1 MQVTNKSTRQAARRP
16 ASGNQH
22 KCSDSILEWHGQVR
36 NRLLRVRLSLL
47 FPRATMSLLRIY
59 LRVLALLG
67 PEKWLAMALAVAN
80 VGMAAVFLLEPW
92 LFGRVVDA
100 LAARHSGEA
109 WAYIGWWTGVGF
121 FGVAA
126 NVLVSL
132 YSDRLAHRRQLA
144 VIVDFFEHAL
154 ALPLGFHD
162 RHHTGRLL
170 RTLHTGSGNLFGLWL
185 SCFRSHLSTVIAVL
199 VMIPLALRIN
209 WKLALMMMALMATFV
224 LFNTIVVRRT
234 ADAQREVEQLN
245 QGIAERTGDVF
256 GNVMVVQSFSRVVTE
271 VAALRQ
277 LVGQVLS
284 AQYPVLRGWAWVAVA
299 NRAASTLTVIGIFAF
314 GVQLHGRGEVSVGA
328 IVSFVG
334 FAMMMIGRLEQ
345 LAGFIS
351 EIFFQAP
358 ALANFF
364 EVLDT
369 RSGLH
374 EDPAAPDLKDVR
386 GEVAF
391 EDVSFGYDA
400 AHPVLKGLTFKVPAG
415 ATAAVVGPTGAGKTT
430 ALSLLYRAY
439 DPARGRLTIDGI
451 DIRTVSLTSLR
462 AHIAVVFQ
470 NPGLLYRSIAENL
483 RIGKPEAS
491 DAELEAAAL
500 AAEAHHF
507 VAAKPGGYTA
517 LVAEDGKSLSGG
529 ERQRLSIARAMLKD
543 APILILDE
551 ATSALDN
558 TTEARV
564 QRALGALVKGR
575 TTFVIAHRLS
585 TVRTADTI
593 LVIQDGQLVE
603 QGRYDELVSLGGVF
617 AELDSQGKFVP
628 DAQES
633 PAADVRPS

>member
-1 MQVTNKSTRQAARRP
+1 
-16 ASGNQH
+16 
-22 KCSDSILEWHGQVR
+22 
-36 NRLLRVRLSLL
+36 
-47 FPRATMSLLRIY
+47 MSLLKIY

-67 PEKWLAMALAVAN
+67 PEKWLATSLAIAN
-80 VGMAAVFLLEPW
+80 IGMAAVFLLEPW

-100 LAARHSGEA
+100 LAAKASGEA

-132 YSDRLAHRRQLA
+132 YSDRLAHRRQMA

-185 SCFRSHLSTVIAVL
+185 SFFRSHLSTVIAVL

-234 ADAQREVEQLN
+234 GDAQREVEQLN
-245 QGIAERTGDVF
+245 QEIAERTGDVF

-277 LVGQVLS
+277 LVGQVLR
-284 AQYPVLRGWAWVAVA
+284 AQYPVLRGWAWVSVA

-314 GVQLHGRGEVSVGA
+314 GVQLHGRGEVSVGT

-358 ALANFF
+358 SLANFF
-364 EVLDT
+364 EVLDA

-374 EDPAAPDLKDVR
+374 DDPAAPDLKAVR

-400 AHPVLKGLTFKVPAG
+400 VHPVLKGLTFTVPAG
-415 ATAAVVGPTGAGKTT
+415 ATVAVVGPTGAGKTT

-439 DPARGRLTIDGI
+439 DPARGRISIDGI
-451 DIRTVSLTSLR
+451 DIRTVSLSSLR

-483 RIGKPEAS
+483 RIGKPGAS
-491 DAELEAAAL
+491 DAELEAAAR

-529 ERQRLSIARAMLKD
+529 EQQRLSIARAMLKD

-564 QRALGALVKGR
+564 QAALGALLEGR

-593 LVIQDGQLVE
+593 LVIKEGRLVE
-603 QGRYDELVSLGGVF
+603 QGRYDDLVRLGGVF
-617 AELDSQGKFVP
+617 AELDAQGKFVP

-633 PAADVRPS
+633 PGRPS

>member
-1 MQVTNKSTRQAARRP
+1 MP
-16 ASGNQH
+16 
-22 KCSDSILEWHGQVR
+22 
-36 NRLLRVRLSLL
+36 LLK
-47 FPRATMSLLRIY
+47 IY

-67 PEKWLAMALAVAN
+67 PEKWLATALAVAN
-80 VGMAAVFLLEPW
+80 LGMAAVFLLEPW

-100 LAARHSGEA
+100 LAAGLSGDA
-109 WAYIGWWTGVGF
+109 WSYIGWWTGVGF

-170 RTLHTGSGNLFGLWL
+170 RTLHAGSGNLFGLWL
-185 SCFRSHLSTVIAVL
+185 SFFRSHLSTVIAVL
-199 VMIPLALRIN
+199 VMIPLALRTN
-209 WKLALMMMALMATFV
+209 WKLALLMMGLMATFV
-224 LFNTIVVRRT
+224 LFNSLVVRRT
-234 ADAQREVEQLN
+234 GDAQREVEQLN
-245 QGIAERTGDVF
+245 QEIAERTGDVF
-256 GNVMVVQSFSRVVTE
+256 GNVMVVQSFSRVITE

-277 LVGQVLS
+277 LAAQVLA
-284 AQYPVLRGWAWVAVA
+284 AQYPVLRGWAWVSVA

-374 EDPAAPDLKDVR
+374 EDPGAPDLKDVK

-391 EDVSFGYDA
+391 ENVSFGYDA
-400 AHPVLKGLTFKVPAG
+400 HPVLQGLTFKVPAG

-439 DPARGRLTIDGI
+439 DPAAGRITIDGI

-462 AHIAVVFQ
+462 SRIAVVFQ

-491 DAELEAAAL
+491 DAELETAAL

-507 VAAKPGGYTA
+507 VAAKPDGYDA
-517 LVAEDGKSLSGG
+517 MVAEHGKSLSGG

-564 QRALGALVKGR
+564 QRALAALVKGR

-585 TVRTADTI
+585 TVRSADTI
-593 LVIQDGQLVE
+593 LVIKDGRLIE
-603 QGRYDELVSLGGVF
+603 QGRYQELVRLGGVF
-617 AELDSQGKFVP
+617 AELDAQGKFVA
-628 DAQES
+628 DAQE
-633 PAADVRPS
+633 PTAPDLQPS

>member
-1 MQVTNKSTRQAARRP
+1 
-16 ASGNQH
+16 
-22 KCSDSILEWHGQVR
+22 
-36 NRLLRVRLSLL
+36 
-47 FPRATMSLLRIY
+47 MSLLKIY
-59 LRVLALLG
+59 LRVLALLR
-67 PEKWLAMALAVAN
+67 PERWLAIGLSVAN
-80 VGMAAVFLLEPW
+80 VAMAAVFLIEPW

-100 LAARHSGEA
+100 LSAKASGSA
-109 WAYIGWWTGVGF
+109 WTYIGWWTGVGF

-126 NVLVSL
+126 NVLVAL

-144 VIVDFFEHAL
+144 AIVDFFEHAL

-170 RTLHTGSGNLFGLWL
+170 RTLHAGSSNLFVVWL
-185 SCFRSHLSTVIAVL
+185 AFFRSHLSTLIAIL
-199 VMIPLALRIN
+199 VMIPFALQIN
-209 WKLALMMMALMATFV
+209 WKLALLMIVLMSTFV
-224 LFNTIVVRRT
+224 LFNTVVVRRT
-234 ADAQREVEQLN
+234 GKAQREVEQLN
-245 QGIAERTGDVF
+245 QEIAERTGDVF
-256 GNVMVVQSFSRVVTE
+256 GNVMVVQSFSRIVTE
-271 VAALRQ
+271 VAALKQ
-277 LVGQVLS
+277 LVGQVLT

-299 NRAASTLTVIGIFAF
+299 NRAASTLTVIGLFAL
-314 GVQLHGRGEVSVGA
+314 GVQLHGKGEISVGG

-334 FAMMMIGRLEQ
+334 FAMMMIGRMEQ

-351 EIFFQAP
+351 ELFFQAP

-369 RSGLH
+369 QNALREEPGARDLH
-374 EDPAAPDLKDVR
+374 DVR

-391 EDVSFGYDA
+391 ENVSFGYDA
-400 AHPVLKGLTFKVPAG
+400 AHPVLKELSFKVPAG
-415 ATAAVVGPTGAGKTT
+415 CTAALVGPTGAGKTT

-439 DPARGRLTIDGI
+439 DPVSGRITVDGI
-451 DIRTVSLTSLR
+451 DIRSVRLSSLR

-483 RIGKPEAS
+483 RIGKPDAS

-500 AAEAHHF
+500 AAEAHQF
-507 VAAKPGGYTA
+507 VTIKPGGYA
-517 LVAEDGKSLSGG
+517 AMVAEHGKSLSGG

-558 TTEARV
+558 VTEARV

-585 TVRTADTI
+585 TVRAADMI
-593 LVIQDGQLVE
+593 LVLKDGRLVE
-603 QGRYDELVSLGGVF
+603 RGRYDELVRLGGVF
-617 AELDSQGKFVP
+617 AELDAQGKFVA
-628 DAQES
+628 DARDS
-633 PAADVRPS
+633 DAADEQTPPVGDFA

>member
-1 MQVTNKSTRQAARRP
+1 M
-16 ASGNQH
+16 
-22 KCSDSILEWHGQVR
+22 
-36 NRLLRVRLSLL
+36 
-47 FPRATMSLLRIY
+47 
-59 LRVLALLG
+59 
-67 PEKWLAMALAVAN
+67 
-80 VGMAAVFLLEPW
+80 
-92 LFGRVVDA
+92 
-100 LAARHSGEA
+100 
-109 WAYIGWWTGVGF
+109 
-121 FGVAA
+121 
-126 NVLVSL
+126 

-199 VMIPLALRIN
+199 VMIPLV
-209 WKLALMMMALMATFV
+209 ATFV

>member
-1 MQVTNKSTRQAARRP
+1 
-16 ASGNQH
+16 
-22 KCSDSILEWHGQVR
+22 
-36 NRLLRVRLSLL
+36 
-47 FPRATMSLLRIY
+47 MSLLKIY

-67 PEKWLAMALAVAN
+67 PEKWLATGLAVTN
-80 VGMAAVFLLEPW
+80 VGMAAVFLIEPW

-100 LAARHSGEA
+100 LADKASGDA
-109 WAYIGWWTGVGF
+109 WSYIGWWTGVGF

-126 NVLVSL
+126 NVLVAL
-132 YSDRLAHRRQLA
+132 HSDRLAHRRQLE

-162 RHHTGRLL
+162 NHHTGRLL
-170 RTLHTGSGNLFGLWL
+170 RTLHTGSANLFVLWL
-185 SCFRSHLSTVIAVL
+185 AFFRSHLSTLIAIL

-209 WKLALMMMALMATFV
+209 WKLALLMIGLMATFV

-234 ADAQREVEQLN
+234 GNAQRKVEQLN
-245 QGIAERTGDVF
+245 QEIAERTGDVF

-277 LVGQVLS
+277 LVGQVLT

-314 GVQLHGRGEVSVGA
+314 GVQLHGKGEISVGA

-351 EIFFQAP
+351 ELFFQAP
-358 ALANFF
+358 GLANFF
-364 EVLDT
+364 EVLDA
-369 RSGLH
+369 RSGLK
-374 EDPAAPDLKDVR
+374 ELPGAPDLRDVR
-386 GEVAF
+386 GEVVF
-391 EDVSFGYDA
+391 ENVSFGYEA
-400 AHPVLKGLTFKVPAG
+400 SHSVLKNLDFRVAAG
-415 ATAAVVGPTGAGKTT
+415 STVAIVGPTGAGKTT

-439 DPARGRLTIDGI
+439 DPAKGRITIDGV
-451 DIRTVSLTSLR
+451 DIRTVSLSSLR

-483 RIGKPEAS
+483 RIGKPDAT

-507 VAAKPGGYTA
+507 VTVKPGGYSA
-517 LVAEDGKSLSGG
+517 MVAEHGKSLSGG

-558 TTEARV
+558 ATEARV

-593 LVIQDGQLVE
+593 LVLKDGRLVE
-603 QGRYDELVSLGGVF
+603 RGRYDELVRLGGVF
-617 AELDSQGKFVP
+617 AELDAQGKFVP
-628 DAQES
+628 DATDTSAPMPQTAS
-633 PAADVRPS
+633 VSDFG